1 MTKNKKKQIPFPLFT
16 RSPKKKKNTIGGKIQ
31 NQPKGKEKKRKKKSI
46 IKRKAQTIKK
56 K

>member
-16 RSPKKKKNTIGGKIQ
+16 RSPKKKTIGGKIQ
-31 NQPKGKEKKRKKKSI
+31 NQPKGKEKKRKKSI